1 MVLDND
7 GISIL
12 SDVLKDK
19 SKRIKREVL
28 WVLSNVSAGTYE
40 QVSSIVENIELMDL
54 MMEIVRIEPKEVNE

>member
-7 GISIL
+7 GITIL
-12 SDVLKDK
+12 SDLLKDK